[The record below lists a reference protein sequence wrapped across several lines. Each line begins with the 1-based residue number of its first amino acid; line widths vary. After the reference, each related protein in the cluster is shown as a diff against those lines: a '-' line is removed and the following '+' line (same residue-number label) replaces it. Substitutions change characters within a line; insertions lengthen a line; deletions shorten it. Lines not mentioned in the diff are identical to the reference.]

1 MNWNRKNQV
10 SVTLTPLLFA
20 WCLALAFAP
29 TLSMA
34 AGNHIDWQVVASSG
48 PPAASSSHK
57 LFSVTGQPTPVGEAS
72 NSAHRVRDGFMQAFG
87 AGSGCC
93 LTAGDANNDTKVN
106 VGDAVFLINFVFKAG
121 AAPPCKDQADAN
133 HDCKVNVGDAVFL
146 INYVFKHGTAPE
158 CGCLGS

>member
-1 MNWNRKNQV
+1 MNWIRKKQV
-10 SVTLTPLLFA
+10 SAMLTPLLFV
-20 WCLALAFAP
+20 WCLALVFGP

-34 AGNHIDWQVVASSG
+34 ASNHIDWQVVASAG
-48 PPAASSSHK
+48 PPASSATHK
-57 LFSVTGQPTPVGEAS
+57 LFSVTGQPSPVGRSSGFVHKTE
-72 NSAHRVRDGFMQAFG
+72 DGFMQAFG
-87 AGSGCC
+87 ATSGCC

-121 AAPPCKDQADAN
+121 PTPPCKDQADAN

-146 INYVFKHGTAPE
+146 INYVFKHGTAPA

>member
-1 MNWNRKNQV
+1 MNWNRKRKV
-10 SVTLTPLLFA
+10 MTVWTPLLLA
-20 WCLALAFAP
+20 WCLALVFAP
-29 TLSMA
+29 TQSTA
-34 AGNHIDWQVVASSG
+34 ANHIDWQVVASAG
-48 PPAASSSHK
+48 PPASSATHK
-57 LFSVTGQPTPVGEAS
+57 LFSVTGQPTPVGEATS
-72 NSAHRVRDGFMQAFG
+72 AAHRVRDGFMQAFG
-87 AGSGCC
+87 SSSGCC